1 MTAIH
6 PWIVCFIGGVMALA
20 GMAADVHAQQP
31 GGRLVIA
38 QGTDAESLDPIA
50 FTASPTAAI
59 SEHLTE
65 TLVRMEITEDAT
77 TGEIKTEVRGRLA
90 ESWVFSP
97 DGTALTL
104 RLRPG
109 VKFHDGTDFD
119 AEAVKLSLERI
130 MNPACAAPFR
140 AVLLGRIP
148 YSPASLT
155 TGDVAKKNALIWTAK
170 LIGADGNAIA
180 VALKPGAALKVAV
193 TGTVHKEP
201 TVTVEFA
208 VGTTTAAEVM
218 QAVNDDK
225 VASTVITVAHAKD
238 SDGSGR
244 VDAVAPTKLSGY
256 KSGVEAVDAA
266 TVRLTVPTP
275 FAPLLAHLTH
285 SAIGITSAK
294 RLREAI
300 AALPPCGRGLEDKPA
315 GTGPFMVKEWK
326 KLERLVLAK
335 NPRYW
340 DKDQAGR
347 PLPYLDELEWR
358 VIPDDAARM
367 IELERG
373 TVQVAVR
380 VPPLDVP
387 RLQRDPNIG
396 LDFTTS
402 VRTIFIGL
410 NARERVP
417 DKEGG
422 APNPLADKRVRQAL
436 NHCVDKEAIV
446 KTILGGQARVSD
458 APIVPQVFGYTKV
471 GPYPFDATKAADLLR
486 EAGVKTPLKL
496 KFHTP
501 RGRYVRDVQVAQ
513 AVQAMLGT
521 CGVEVE
527 LTPLEFVAYL
537 ALINKPA
544 SEAEHQMYLLGWGT
558 VTVDAD
564 YGLYSLF
571 HSSQWPPGPF
581 NRGYYKS
588 DAVDKQLDE
597 ARASADP
604 DARKKVYAEAQ
615 QLIWDDAPWLFLH
628 SESQIT
634 GIRKAVKGMQVH
646 VTERVIAWNAWIE

>member
-1 MTAIH
+1 VTARK
-6 PWIVCFIGGVMALA
+6 PWIACLIACVMAWA
-20 GMAADVHAQQP
+20 GVVGDAQAQKA

-38 QGTDAESLDPIA
+38 QGTDAESLDTIA

-59 SEHLTE
+59 SEHITE
-65 TLVRMEITEDAT
+65 TLVRMEIAEDAR
-77 TGEIKTEVRGRLA
+77 TGEIRSEVRGRLA
-90 ESWVFSP
+90 ESWQFAP

-104 RLRPG
+104 RLRKG
-109 VKFHDGTDFD
+109 VKFHDGTDLD
-119 AEAVKLSLERI
+119 AESVQLSLERTL
-130 MNPACAAPFR
+130 NPACAAPFR

-148 YSPASLT
+148 YTPASLT
-155 TGDVAKKNALIWTAK
+155 TGEVANKNAIVWTAK
-170 LIGADGNAIA
+170 LIGADGNGIA
-180 VALKPGAALKVAV
+180 VALKAGPALKVAV
-193 TGTVHKEP
+193 TGTPHKDP
-201 TVTVEFA
+201 TVA
-208 VGTTTAAEVM
+208 VDFVAGTTTAADVIK
-218 QAVNDDK
+218 AVNDDK
-225 VASTVITVAHAKD
+225 AASAVISAANAKE
-238 SDGSGR
+238 SDGSGP
-244 VDAVAPTKLSGY
+244 VTAVAAAKLAGY
-256 KSGVEAVDAA
+256 RSGVEAVDAS

-294 RLREAI
+294 RLRAAI
-300 AALPPCGRGLEDKPA
+300 AALPPCGRGLEDQPA
-315 GTGPFMVKEWK
+315 GTGPFMVKEWR

-335 NPRYW
+335 NPAYW
-340 DKDQAGR
+340 DKDAAGR
-347 PLPYLDELEWR
+347 ALPYLEELEWR

-367 IELERG
+367 IELEKG
-373 TVQVAVR
+373 TVHVAVR

-387 RLQRDPNIG
+387 RLQRAPDLG

-410 NARERVP
+410 NARDRVP

-458 APIVPQVFGYTKV
+458 APIVPQVFGYHKV
-471 GPYPFDATKAADLLR
+471 GPYAFDSAKAADLLR
-486 EAGVKTPLKL
+486 DAGVKTPFKLKL
-496 KFHTP
+496 HTP

-521 CGVEVE
+521 CGVDVE

-537 ALINKPA
+537 AFINKPA
-544 SEAEHQMYLLGWGT
+544 AEAEHQMYLLGWGT
-558 VTVDAD
+558 VTVDGD

-588 DAVDKQLDE
+588 DAVDKLLDE

-604 DARKKVYAEAQ
+604 EARKKLYAEAQ
-615 QLIWDDAPWLFLH
+615 RLIWDDAPWLFLH

-634 GIRKAVKGMQVH
+634 GIRKVVKGLNVH
-646 VTERVIAWNAWIE
+646 VTERVIAWHAWLE